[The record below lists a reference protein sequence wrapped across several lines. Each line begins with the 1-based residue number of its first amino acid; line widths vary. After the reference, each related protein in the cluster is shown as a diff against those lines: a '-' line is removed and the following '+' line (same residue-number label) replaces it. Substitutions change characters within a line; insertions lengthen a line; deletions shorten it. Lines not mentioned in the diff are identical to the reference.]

1 VPERADA
8 TKGLRALVA
17 DDDPVIRELAAEAV
31 RGVGFE
37 FVAEAEDGLQAL
49 EQTERGEFDLILLD
63 LKMPGLDGFQACER
77 LRRLPATEHVPI
89 LIATA
94 WTDEQTID
102 HAFEVGATDFV
113 KKPIDWQLLQY
124 RVRFIVAAYGAFR
137 NLRHTLTD
145 LARSRQ
151 RLTNAQRIAR
161 IGYYELD
168 PAAKQMLWSEELRQL
183 LQATNR
189 RESET
194 VSAFLE
200 RVHLEDRGAVERMF
214 SMSGGDPS
222 CTLEHRMWTPQG
234 ERIVWHQAEIRHDDE
249 GSRVEGTI
257 QDVTEQRRS
266 EAHIR
271 FLAYHDPLTLLPN
284 RNHLREVLA
293 RVLQRAERAHE
304 TVGLVCIDL
313 EQFHRINDT
322 LGRTMGD
329 ELLRQAARRLHES
342 VRATDVMGRSALSE
356 ADISRLGGDE
366 FTVILPST
374 TSQEAREAAV
384 RLLKVFEAPFE
395 IADRLVHLGARAG
408 VAVSAPGLTSSEGL
422 LQAADLA
429 MAWTKRGN
437 SGSICFFDRSM
448 NEEAE
453 RRFEMETAIRDALE
467 RGDFHLV
474 YQPVLDVRNQ
484 SVERVEA
491 LLRWHHP
498 VFGSRSPAEYIPV
511 AEEMGLVVALDG
523 WVLHEACRQAQAWLD
538 SGLPPVR
545 VAVNISGVTIRH
557 GGLAEV
563 VASALE
569 RSGLP
574 GHLLELEITESAVLG
589 DLEAATATLAPVREQ
604 GVLLALDD
612 VGMGYASLNY
622 MVRLPLSCMKIDRSF
637 VRDIGVEH
645 GAARIIPA
653 LIGMAERLGIEVI
666 AEGVETEEQELFLRG
681 EGCDLLQGFRFFRP
695 MDPDRVAEQVRRGA
709 SAERTCR

>member
-1 VPERADA
+1 VPRSGDA
-8 TKGLRALVA
+8 STGLRALVV

-31 RGVGFE
+31 RGVGFAGVE
-37 FVAEAEDGLQAL
+37 EAEDGLEAL
-49 EQTERGEFDLILLD
+49 ERAQHEAFDLILLD

-77 LRRLPATEHVPI
+77 LRALPATEDVPI

-102 HAFEVGATDFV
+102 RAFDVGATDFV
-113 KKPIDWQLLQY
+113 KKPIDWQLFQY
-124 RVRFIVAAYGAFR
+124 RVRFIVAAHSAFR
-137 NLRHTLTD
+137 DLRHTLTD

-151 RLTNAQRIAR
+151 RLTNAQRMAR

-168 PAAKQMLWSEELRQL
+168 PVEQTMLWSEQLRTI
-183 LQATNR
+183 LQARTH
-189 RESET
+189 RETET
-194 VSAFLE
+194 TSAFLE
-200 RVHLEDRGAVERMF
+200 RVHPEDRAAVEKVF
-214 SMSGGDPS
+214 SMKRGETSWK
-222 CTLEHRMWTPQG
+222 LEHRIWTPQG
-234 ERIVWHQAEIRHDDE
+234 ERIVWHQAELRHDDA
-249 GSRVEGTI
+249 GTRLEGTI

-284 RNHLREVLA
+284 RNHLREVLT

-313 EQFHRINDT
+313 EHFHRINDT
-322 LGRTMGD
+322 LGHTMGD
-329 ELLRQAARRLHES
+329 ELLRQAARRLQES
-342 VRATDVMGRSALSE
+342 VRATDVMGRSALSD
-356 ADISRLGGDE
+356 ADVSRLGGDE
-366 FTVILPST
+366 FTVILPSAT
-374 TSQEAREAAV
+374 AQEAREAAT
-384 RLLKVFEAPFE
+384 RLLAVFDAPFQM
-395 IADRLVHLGARAG
+395 ADRTLHLGARAG
-408 VAVSAPGLTSSEGL
+408 VAVSSPSLASAEAL

-429 MAWTKRGN
+429 VAWTKRGN
-437 SGSICFFDRSM
+437 SGPICFFDRSM
-448 NEEAE
+448 NQEAE
-453 RRFEMETAIRDALE
+453 RRFELETAMRGALE
-467 RGDFHLV
+467 RGEFFLV
-474 YQPVLDVRNQ
+474 YQPVLDVRRQ

-491 LLRWHHP
+491 LMRWRHP
-498 VFGSRSPAEYIPV
+498 VFGSRSPGEYIPV
-511 AEEMGLVVALDG
+511 AEEMGLVVALDR
-523 WVLHEACRQAQAWLD
+523 WVLHEACRQARAWLD

-545 VAVNISGVTIRH
+545 VAVNVSGVTIRH

-569 RSGLP
+569 QSGLP

-589 DLEAATATLAPVREQ
+589 DLEAATATLAPVREL

-622 MVRLPLSCMKIDRSF
+622 MVRLPVSCMKIDRSF
-637 VRDIGVEH
+637 VRDIGVEQ

-681 EGCDLLQGFRFFRP
+681 EGCSLLQGFRFFRP
-695 MDPDRVAEQVRRGA
+695 MDPDRVAEHVRDGA
-709 SAERTCR
+709 SSEGTCR